1 MATTPKAYTATPT
14 LAQWQKD
21 SSVSLAR
28 RSDDDILTRID
39 QLIGAYETCGSDYA
53 RLQLKSDLFFTL
65 DYWLKVHTS
74 KRGMSKARQ
83 PAIYELYKFTAHSL
97 AAMLSCTINTLP
109 EYLERHFGRKRSYHG
124 EHLDIVGNLATYLS
138 RAEVDKYRITF
149 RKGKAYMFDWP
160 GKGQEATVPNK
171 KGQLVSGE
179 KQKPSGMKLVLA
191 DSASAANPGVF
202 GRGRWGGFAMSMG
215 RDLFMARHH
224 NDTGAAGPGDNGNF
238 YHSSY
243 LAGDAVLCAGT
254 ILIENGYIRGVRNDS
269 GHYQP
274 DAKNLVSFL
283 QALMMQGVNVQT
295 VLVYDFIGKH
305 CANGNEFLAN
315 GGVWIKSL
323 LGSQPTAYAAND
335 AAARQYISQK
345 AEHRK
350 QVAHLWQ
357 QAVSGGI
364 VGNTEEGRFFF
375 ARRLLRNYTTPTP
388 KDPKRPSPYDYDVNT
403 TWILEVIHMAYGP
416 VPGAPPPKNPLPSA
430 LQNHGKLPPR
440 PPARGLPPGQ
450 RHGALPPRRP

>member
-28 RSDDDILTRID
+28 RGDDTILTRID
-39 QLIGAYETCGSDYA
+39 ELIGAYETCGSGYA

-65 DYWLKVHTS
+65 DYWLKVYKS
-74 KRGMSKARQ
+74 KPGMSKGRQ

-97 AAMLSCTINTLP
+97 ATMLSCTINTLP
-109 EYLERHFGRKRSYHG
+109 EYLERHFGRKMSYHG
-124 EHLDIVGNLATYLS
+124 EHLDIVGKLATYLT
-138 RAEVDKYRITF
+138 RAEVDKYRLTF
-149 RKGKAYMFDWP
+149 RKGKAYMFDWA
-160 GKGQEATVPNK
+160 GKGSEITARNK
-171 KGQLVSGE
+171 KGALVSGE
-179 KQKPSGMKLVLA
+179 KKQIDSLRLVPA
-191 DSASAANPGVF
+191 ESASASNPRVF
-202 GRGRWGGFAMSMG
+202 GLAKWGGFAMSMG
-215 RDLFMARHH
+215 RDLYMARHH
-224 NDTGAAGPGDNGNF
+224 CGEGAASPGNGANF

-254 ILIENGYIRGVRNDS
+254 ILIENGEIRGVCNDS
-269 GHYQP
+269 GHYRP
-274 DAKNLVSFL
+274 DEANFVSFL
-283 QALMMQGVNVQT
+283 QALMMQGVNIQSVM
-295 VLVYDFIGKH
+295 VYDFNRKH
-305 CANGNEFLAN
+305 CVNGNDFLVNRGNWA
-315 GGVWIKSL
+315 KSL
-323 LGSQPTAYAAND
+323 LLGQQTAYAANEL
-335 AAARQYISQK
+335 AAGQYASEK

-350 QVAHLWQ
+350 QVAQLWR

-375 ARRLLRNYTTPTP
+375 AQRLLRNYRTPNNP
-388 KDPKRPSPYDYDVNT
+388 HDPKPFRYDVNT
-403 TWILEVIHMAYGP
+403 TWILEVIHMAYGS

-450 RHGALPPRRP
+450 KHGALPPRRP